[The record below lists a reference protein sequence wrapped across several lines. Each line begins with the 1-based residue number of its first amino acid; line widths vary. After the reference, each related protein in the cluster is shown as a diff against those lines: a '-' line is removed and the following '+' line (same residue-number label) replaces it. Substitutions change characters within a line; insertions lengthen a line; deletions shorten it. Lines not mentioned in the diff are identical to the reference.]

1 MSLKI
6 PASPRWGTT
15 TKLLV
20 SLTGLVLVGA
30 LLVRFRGIFP
40 PLVVAAILTYLV
52 LPIVSWIHRRAGL
65 SWAFSTNVF
74 FLALLLE
81 LIAGLAAAGLAG
93 IQQLQGL
100 FLTVQDFLISLPDQI
115 AALSRQPLL
124 LGPFVIDLSSLDLTP
139 WVDQALAS
147 IQPLLGRV
155 SGLLTFLATGAISL
169 LAHLVL
175 VLAVSYFLTLD
186 YRRIRTGW
194 ARLSV
199 PGAEE
204 DLRRLQQALARIW
217 HSFLRGQLLVVVTT
231 GILIGSMMAVLG
243 VRYSLALGV
252 LFGIAKFVPIIG
264 PFSAG
269 VVAALVA
276 LFQPTNWLGFSPLG
290 HAIVVVITV
299 VILDQGIDYLLLPR
313 IMGSSLNLHPVL
325 VIVGAIVGASLAGVI
340 GLLLSAPATATLL
353 LLTRYAYRKLVD
365 LSPWDPPI
373 DAAPPARLIRW
384 PWRRRARRR
393 REGHP
398 TQKRAEPADPR
409 EDIAE
414 GGHPPK
420 AHVSQE

>member
-1 MSLKI
+1 MTAKT

-40 PLVVAAILTYLV
+40 PLVVAGILTYLV
-52 LPIVSWIHRRAGL
+52 LPIVNWLHRRAGL
-65 SWAFSTNVF
+65 SWAFATNVL
-74 FLALLLE
+74 FLALLLQ

-93 IQQLQGL
+93 VQQLQGL
-100 FLTVQDFLISLPDQI
+100 FSTVQSFLVSLPEQVTE
-115 AALSRQPLL
+115 LSREPIL
-124 LGPFVIDLSSLDLTP
+124 LGPLTIDLSALDLSP
-139 WVDQALAS
+139 LVDQALAS

-186 YRRIRTGW
+186 YKRLRTGW

-217 HSFLRGQLLVVVTT
+217 QSFLRGQLLVVLTT

-264 PFSAG
+264 PFTAG

-276 LFQPTNWLGFSPLG
+276 LFQPTNWLGVTPLA
-290 HAIVVVITV
+290 HAILVVIS
-299 VILDQGIDYLLLPR
+299 VIVLDQGIDYILLPR

-325 VIVGAIVGASLAGVI
+325 VIMGAIVGASLAGVI

-353 LLTRYAYRKLVD
+353 LLSRYAYRKLVD

-373 DAAPPARLIRW
+373 DAAPPLRPLRL
-384 PWRRRARRR
+384 PWHRHAPRR
-393 REGHP
+393 G
-398 TQKRAEPADPR
+398 K
-409 EDIAE
+409 
-414 GGHPPK
+414 PK
-420 AHVSQE
+420 ASEE

>member
-1 MSLKI
+1 MTSE
-6 PASPRWGTT
+6 PPVSPRWGTT
-15 TKLLV
+15 TKLLI
-20 SLTGLVLVGA
+20 SLTALVLVGA
-30 LLVRFRGIFP
+30 LLVRFRGIIP
-40 PLVVAAILTYLV
+40 PLVLAGILTYLV
-52 LPIVSWIHRRAGL
+52 LPIVNWLHRRAGL
-65 SWAFSTNVF
+65 SWAFSTNIF
-74 FLALLLE
+74 FLALLLQ
-81 LIAGLAAAGLAG
+81 LLAGLAAAGLAA

-100 FLTVQDFLISLPDQI
+100 FFTIQSFLIGLPDQI
-115 AALSRQPLL
+115 AELSRAPLL
-124 LGPFVIDLSSLDLTP
+124 LGPFTVDLSALDLSP

-155 SGLLTFLATGAISL
+155 SGLLTVLATGAISL
-169 LAHLVL
+169 LAHLLL

-186 YRRIRTGW
+186 YSRIRAGW

-217 HSFLRGQLLVVVTT
+217 QSFLRGQLLIVLTT
-231 GILIGSMMAVLG
+231 GVLIGSMMAVLG

-276 LFQPTNWLGFSPLG
+276 LFQPSNWFGITPFG
-290 HAIVVVITV
+290 HGVLVVITV
-299 VILDQGIDYLLLPR
+299 IVLDQSIDYILLPR

-325 VIVGAIVGASLAGVI
+325 IIVGAIVGASLGGVI

-353 LLTRYAYRKLVD
+353 LLTRYTYRKLVD

-373 DAAPPARLIRW
+373 DAAPPIRPLRLPW
-384 PWRRRARRR
+384 PRRARRR
-393 REGHP
+393 G
-398 TQKRAEPADPR
+398 
-409 EDIAE
+409 
-414 GGHPPK
+414 K
-420 AHVSQE
+420 AQASEE